1 MVKQRTLFSLEQLK
15 FQALTRRIKY
25 RTIKITTDFKNKLKE
40 TKKLAYLYGNLS
52 FNTIERTAK
61 RATTLSGKQMH
72 NFAIILES
80 RLDVILYR
88 IRFFKTISTAREW
101 ISNGWV
107 VVNGNPVTV
116 HSYELRAGD
125 VISIIPEKHYLLHQE
140 IISDITKKFSYSSF
154 LTNKKNRYL
163 NNTSSFTGFGSLRFY
178 LTKSFLRKGSHIFW
192 RNQKI
197 NHLADKSSINHG
209 KSEICQRSSYK
220 STIYNSLNGFSYLYK
235 TPLTVRRILNKT
247 YLLKNQIDNQNRSL
261 FRIRY
266 YKRQTNLSAS
276 RALIRASML
285 WHLYKKYLLNA
296 VFSTKRQPL
305 LLNKKQSIY
314 FSPWKNIN
322 RRRNKLYFQTG
333 KGASYFKKRT
343 IKRVW
348 KNVGLRLKQKTSRKG
363 YSWLCNKNQNRLIGN
378 IKSFQSYT
386 KTKSSP
392 FRKNSKFGRKNF
404 FYNRNNHI
412 IINKYDTKKG
422 TGKKNKGNQYF
433 DNTKYNI
440 KKRYRFGGQKPINIE
455 VSYKTLTAVYLY
467 SPQLLFYPALIDFDY
482 VLRRVWRK

>member
-154 LTNKKNRYL
+154 LTSKKDRYL
-163 NNTSSFTGFGSLRFY
+163 NNRSSFTGLDSLRFY
-178 LTKSFLRKGSHIFW
+178 LTKSFLRKGSHLFW
-192 RNQKI
+192 RNQRI
-197 NHLADKSSINHG
+197 NHLADKSSIYHG
-209 KSEICQRSSYK
+209 KSEIWPARG
-220 STIYNSLNGFSYLYK
+220 SLNGISYLYK
-235 TPLTVRRILNKT
+235 TALTVRRILNKT
-247 YLLKNQIDNQNRSL
+247 YLLKNQINNQNRSL

-296 VFSTKRQPL
+296 VFSAKKGPL

-314 FSPWKNIN
+314 FSPSKNIN
-322 RRRNKLYFQTG
+322 RRRKGVYFQTG

-343 IKRVW
+343 IKTVW
-348 KNVGLRLKQKTSRKG
+348 KNLGLRLKQKTSRKG

-378 IKSFQSYT
+378 IKSFQSYR
-386 KTKSSP
+386 KIKSSP

-404 FYNRNNHI
+404 FYNKNNHI

-422 TGKKNKGNQYF
+422 TGKKNKGKESFY
-433 DNTKYNI
+433 NTKYNI
-440 KKRYRFGGQKPINIE
+440 KKRYRFGGQKPIHME

-482 VLRRVWRK
+482 ILRRVWRK